1 MSEELVLS
9 PQDVDIAL
17 WSDIAYNLAM
27 GVQDK
32 EDPAAPTHVWIA
44 KKWGLEPQD
53 VIAILA
59 HPQFASFLHHVQ
71 VSLARTEFDVH
82 AFLRLNSIIRHG
94 SDKDSIAAAKE
105 LAELIDYRKGGGAQ
119 VDINI
124 NLDGL
129 VNKMSRGEIIDVEPD
144 FPGMS

>member
-1 MSEELVLS
+1 MSEELILS
-9 PQDVDIAL
+9 PKEVDIAL

-27 GVQDK
+27 GVQEK
-32 EDPAAPTHVWIA
+32 EDPTAATHVWIA
-44 KKWGLEPQD
+44 GKWGLEPQD

-59 HPQFASFLHHVQ
+59 HPQFAAFLHHVQ
-71 VSLARTEFDVH
+71 VSLARADFDVY
-82 AFLRLNSIIRHG
+82 AFVRLNNIIRNG

-105 LAELIDYRKGGGAQ
+105 LADLINYRKSQGPQ

-129 VNKMSRGEIIDVEPD
+129 VNKMSNGEIIDVEPD
-144 FPGMS
+144 YPGL